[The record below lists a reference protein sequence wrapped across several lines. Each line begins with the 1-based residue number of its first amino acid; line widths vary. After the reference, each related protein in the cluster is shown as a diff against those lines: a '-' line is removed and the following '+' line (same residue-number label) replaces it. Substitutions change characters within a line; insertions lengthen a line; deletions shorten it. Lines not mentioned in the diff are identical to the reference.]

1 MVASREAM
9 MNNPL
14 DPRIAFPLA
23 LIMMLIMLGIWY
35 IYVRP
40 VPEMSV
46 TGVIIS
52 RQFLPAQTVERSVP
66 RLMRSLEYMP
76 RHTRYSLPDRYVYQ
90 IRMDRAGI
98 EAMYTSPTGNEAEY
112 EVGRRVKLVYQERYI
127 PLRGRR
133 IFVKEM
139 RAIDEGQRSTVP

>member
-1 MVASREAM
+1 VNNLLNPQVA
-9 MNNPL
+9 L
-14 DPRIAFPLA
+14 PLA
-23 LIMMLIMLGIWY
+23 FIMMLVAAGLWY
-35 IYVRP
+35 VFVRP
-40 VPEMSV
+40 VPTKRG
-46 TGVIIS
+46 TGLITAC
-52 RQFLPAQTVERSVP
+52 RYLPAQTVERSVP

-90 IRMDRAGI
+90 IRLDRAGI
-98 EAMYTSPTGNEAEY
+98 EAVYASPTGNEAEF

-139 RAIDEGQRSTVP
+139 RAADEGQRSTVP